1 MMIERI
7 SEAVFKPLQ
16 GEDFKLLLPNGT
28 TLVVTLVETGAFP
41 EQPASTRKVGGVE
54 VHIRPDPFYLV
65 FSAEPET
72 KVPQGAYPLEHPKL
86 GRIEG
91 LFFVPCYEDDERRD
105 YHVTIN

>member
-7 SEAVFKPLQ
+7 SEAVFKPHM
-16 GEDFKLLLPNGT
+16 GEDFTLLLPDGT
-28 TLVVTLVETGAFP
+28 ALVVTLVETGAFP
-41 EQPASTRKVGGVE
+41 EQPASVRRIEGID

-65 FSAEPET
+65 FRAEPEPQ
-72 KVPQGAYPLEHPKL
+72 VPQGTYSLEHRKL

-105 YHVTIN
+105 YHVTFN